1 MGGKFVKKLLI
12 ATLLIY
18 CIPTQAQN
26 YKQEI
31 DKFFTL
37 FEANKKTEAVD
48 SVYSTNPWMTS
59 ASDAIQQIKTQF
71 QDIEKIVGN
80 FNGKTLIDE
89 TNVKDRFV
97 HVTYIAL
104 FDRQP
109 VRMEFQFYRPA
120 NDWIIYSFSFDIDFD
135 DDIEVGVRQK
145 IAKGS

>member
-1 MGGKFVKKLLI
+1 MRKLLFL
-12 ATLLIY
+12 ALLTVSF
-18 CIPTQAQN
+18 PANAQN
-26 YKQEI
+26 YKEEI

-37 FEANKKTEAVD
+37 FAEGRKVEAVD
-48 SVYSTNPWMTS
+48 SVYSTNPWMSS

-89 TNVKDRFV
+89 TNVADRFV

-109 VRMEFQFYRPA
+109 VRMEFQFYRPV

-135 DDIEVGVRQK
+135 DDIEAGVRQK
-145 IAKGS
+145 IATKQ

>member
-1 MGGKFVKKLLI
+1 MRQLLI
-12 ATLLIY
+12 LTLLFY
-18 CIPTQAQN
+18 GHAAQAQN

-31 DKFFTL
+31 DEFFTL
-37 FEANKKTEAVD
+37 FAAGKKIEAVD

-80 FNGKTLIDE
+80 YNGQALIDE
-89 TNVKDRFV
+89 TNIKDRFV

-109 VRMEFQFYRPA
+109 VRMEFQFYKPV
-120 NDWIIYSFSFDIDFD
+120 DSWIIYSFSFDIDFD
-135 DDIEVGVRQK
+135 DDIESGVREK
-145 IAKGS
+145 IAKQS